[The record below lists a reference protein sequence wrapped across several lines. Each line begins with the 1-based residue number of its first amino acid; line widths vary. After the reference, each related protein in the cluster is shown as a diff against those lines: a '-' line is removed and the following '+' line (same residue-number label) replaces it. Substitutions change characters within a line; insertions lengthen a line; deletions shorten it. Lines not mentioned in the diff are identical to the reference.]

1 MRWILCCIAALLLSL
16 AGAYAVDGTFQG
28 KVVDAPEGAPA
39 IPGWIYIQGR
49 NRLLRRVEVAQ
60 AEIVF
65 SNAVPENQR
74 GAANPGRLVVGTE
87 VLVRAGQDSSG
98 EWHAKRV
105 EILKLSTSLNRT
117 ERIKPDRGITRDS
130 VLESNHASG
139 NLSRKLC
146 SGGIMSL
153 RNLAALRA

>member
-87 VLVRAGQDSSG
+87 DLVRAGEDSSG
-98 EWHAKRV
+98 GWHG
-105 EILKLSTSLNRT
+105 KLGENAELRPPPN
-117 ERIKPDRGITRDS
+117 K
-130 VLESNHASG
+130 SG
-139 NLSRKLC
+139 
-146 SGGIMSL
+146 
-153 RNLAALRA
+153 

>member
-39 IPGWIYIQGR
+39 IPGGIYIQGR

-65 SNAVPENQR
+65 SNAIPENQR
-74 GAANPGRLVVGTE
+74 GAANPGRLAAATA
-87 VLVRAGQDSSG
+87 VLVRAEQDGSG
-98 EWHAKRV
+98 EMHAKRV
-105 EILKLSTSLNRT
+105 EILQLSTSLNKT
-117 ERIKPDRGITRDS
+117 QRIKP
-130 VLESNHASG
+130 
-139 NLSRKLC
+139 
-146 SGGIMSL
+146 
-153 RNLAALRA
+153 